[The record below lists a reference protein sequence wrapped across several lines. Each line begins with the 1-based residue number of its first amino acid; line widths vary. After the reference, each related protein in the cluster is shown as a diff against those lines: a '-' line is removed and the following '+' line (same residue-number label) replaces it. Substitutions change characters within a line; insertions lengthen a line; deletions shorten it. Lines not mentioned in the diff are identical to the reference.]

1 MSISKDDLAILK
13 DFLFKD
19 KNTLSQFQYDN
30 FHQFMDVTIPHL
42 LKTKNIFYETY
53 TSDKLKTIKYGL
65 EFTNIEYMPPTNDN
79 VNFVFPEEA
88 RTRNLTYSTKLI

>member
-1 MSISKDDLAILK
+1 MSITNDDLTIFK

-42 LKTKNIFYETY
+42 LKTKNIF
-53 TSDKLKTIKYGL
+53 
-65 EFTNIEYMPPTNDN
+65 
-79 VNFVFPEEA
+79 
-88 RTRNLTYSTKLI
+88 